1 VHRSLGSSQKKLN
14 GEIKKKRIRK
24 NKENYLRGKCRQLEE
39 HSKKGRTKKL
49 YQQIRDL
56 ENQK

>member
-1 VHRSLGSSQKKLN
+1 MEKL
-14 GEIKKKRIRK
+14 KKKRIRK
-24 NKENYLRGKCRQLEE
+24 NKENYPREKCKQLDE